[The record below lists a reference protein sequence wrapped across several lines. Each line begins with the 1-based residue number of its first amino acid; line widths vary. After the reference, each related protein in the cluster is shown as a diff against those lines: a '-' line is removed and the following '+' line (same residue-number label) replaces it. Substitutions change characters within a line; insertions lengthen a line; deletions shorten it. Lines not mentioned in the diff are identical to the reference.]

1 MARARVEFCG
11 ESYPVG
17 PEGLTIGRDA
27 DLVLDD
33 NAYLHRRLLEVLVHD
48 ELVWLANLGTRISVT
63 VADDAGLAQTLLAPG
78 ARVPLV
84 FPRTVAWFT
93 AGPSTYDV
101 QIIVEDPPFAPVPEL
116 SGAPASSRATIG
128 QVRLTPDQHQLILA
142 LAEPILRR
150 GRGVGSIPASQEAAA
165 RLGWTITKFNR
176 KLDNVCEKLT
186 RAGVRGLLGS
196 SDRLASNRRVR
207 LVEYAL
213 ASRLVTADDLPLLDL
228 SAASSASPSDPGRE

>member
-1 MARARVEFCG
+1 MARACVEYCG

-33 NAYLHRRLLEVLVHD
+33 DNPYLHRRLLEVLAHD
-48 ELVWLANLGTRISVT
+48 DLVWLRNLGTRISVT
-63 VADDAGLAQTLLAPG
+63 VADDAGMAQTLLAPG

-101 QIIVEDPPFAPVPEL
+101 QIVVEDPPFAPAPDL
-116 SGAPASSRATIG
+116 GGAPVSSRATIG
-128 QVRLTPDQHQLILA
+128 QVRLTPDQHLLILA

-150 GRGVGSIPASQEAAA
+150 GRGVGSIPASQAAA
-165 RLGWTITKFNR
+165 TRLGWTITKFNR
-176 KLDNVCEKLT
+176 KLDSVCEKLT
-186 RAGVRGLLGS
+186 RAGVRGLLGT

-213 ASRLVTADDLPLLDL
+213 ASRLITADDLSLLDL
-228 SAASSASPSDPGRE
+228 PPRPSGHGEE